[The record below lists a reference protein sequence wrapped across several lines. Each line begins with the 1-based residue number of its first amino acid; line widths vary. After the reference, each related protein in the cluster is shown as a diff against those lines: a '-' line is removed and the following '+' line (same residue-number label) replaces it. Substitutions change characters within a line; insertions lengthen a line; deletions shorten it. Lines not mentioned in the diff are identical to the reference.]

1 METDQQANILLVD
14 DRPENLLVLES
25 VLGDLGC
32 NLVKAQS
39 GSEALRWLLNQDFAA
54 VLLDV
59 NMPGMDGFET
69 ATLIRQR
76 SRSEHT
82 PIIFVTAFGAS
93 DMDRLRGYELGAVDY
108 MSTPIVPEILR
119 AKVRVFVD
127 LFRMAAQ
134 LKRQADELAAV
145 NAALRQARDELDM
158 RVRERTAE
166 LAQANQKLQTEIAER
181 QRAEEEMRTL
191 SFVDDL
197 TGLHNRRGFLAFAGQ
212 ALKLAKRL
220 TRRPSLL
227 FADLDGLKGINDSLG
242 HHGGDLAL
250 AETATTLRETFR
262 DSDIVARI
270 GGDEFAV
277 LAMESEEAG
286 TEIITARL
294 RQNLERHNA
303 RKNRRYRLSL
313 SMGVTRYDPKMHHSI
328 GELLAEADTLM
339 YGEKRPRGE
348 SRPVGWDPS
357 GRAAPADRAT
367 TGTQGN

>member
-14 DRPENLLVLES
+14 DRPENLLALES

-39 GSEALRWLLNQDFAA
+39 GSEALRWLLNRDFAA

-59 NMPGMDGFET
+59 NMPDMDGFET

-76 SRSEHT
+76 PRSEHT

-108 MSTPIVPEILR
+108 MITPIAPEILR
-119 AKVRVFVD
+119 AKVRVFVN
-127 LFRMAAQ
+127 LFRMPAQ

-145 NAALRQARDELDM
+145 NAALRQTRDELEM
-158 RVRERTAE
+158 RVQGRTVE
-166 LAQANQKLQTEIAER
+166 LAQANQELQTEIAER
-181 QRAEEEMRTL
+181 RRAVEEMRAL

-212 ALKLAKRL
+212 ALKLARRL

-242 HHGGDLAL
+242 HHEGDRPWWRLPRFSRRPSAIPIL
-250 AETATTLRETFR
+250 LP
-262 DSDIVARI
+262 
-270 GGDEFAV
+270 GW
-277 LAMESEEAG
+277 AG
-286 TEIITARL
+286 TSLPFWRWKVKRLGRSSLPLACERTWRAITQSRTGA
-294 RQNLERHNA
+294 
-303 RKNRRYRLSL
+303 
-313 SMGVTRYDPKMHHSI
+313 I
-328 GELLAEADTLM
+328 GC
-339 YGEKRPRGE
+339 R
-348 SRPVGWDPS
+348 
-357 GRAAPADRAT
+357 
-367 TGTQGN
+367 

>member
-14 DRPENLLVLES
+14 DRPENLFALES

-39 GSEALRWLLNQDFAA
+39 GSEALRWLLNRDFAA

-59 NMPGMDGFET
+59 NMPDMDGFET

-76 SRSEHT
+76 PRSEHT

-108 MSTPIVPEILR
+108 MITPIAPEILR
-119 AKVRVFVD
+119 AKVRVFVN
-127 LFRMAAQ
+127 LFRMPAQ

-145 NAALRQARDELDM
+145 NAALRQARDELEM
-158 RVRERTAE
+158 RVQGRTVE
-166 LAQANQKLQTEIAER
+166 LAQANQELQTEIAER
-181 QRAEEEMRTL
+181 RRAVEEMRAL

-212 ALKLAKRL
+212 ALKLARRL

-242 HHGGDLAL
+242 HHEGDQAL
-250 AETATTLRETFR
+250 VEIATVLKETFR
-262 DSDIVARI
+262 DSDIVARM

-286 TEIITARL
+286 TELITARL
-294 RQNLERHNA
+294 RENLARHNA
-303 RKNRRYRLSL
+303 IKNRRYRLSL
-313 SMGVTRYDPKMHHSI
+313 SIGVARYEPQMHHSI
-328 GELLAEADTLM
+328 GELLAEADALM
-339 YGEKRPRGE
+339 YGEKRARGV
-348 SRPVGWDPS
+348 SRPVGWPPS
-357 GRAAPADRAT
+357 GRASPADRAT
-367 TGTQGN
+367 TETQGN